1 MVYGQKVDCQTSNV
15 LINGNIYLFMYLCEF
30 YVYRFVICIVRKIE
44 VKDTCKIKEQTT
56 VYGTETAQK
65 GTVQQSGKNG
75 S

>member
-1 MVYGQKVDCQTSNV
+1 MNMVRKLILQTQDESW
-15 LINGNIYLFMYLCEF
+15 LSKNIYSHIVLL
-30 YVYRFVICIVRKIE
+30 RFVHTIQ

>member
-1 MVYGQKVDCQTSNV
+1 
-15 LINGNIYLFMYLCEF
+15 MYLCEF